1 MNIHQMPR
9 IFREDEKLITEA
21 QLKLPPEWYAVLLV
35 EQCYLNLLSFYTS
48 GLNDDEGLYP
58 QPRKRARW
66 ISRSSKPFWSTNK
79 FWASLVYE

>member
-35 EQCYLNLLSFYTS
+35 EHYYGTVL
-48 GLNDDEGLYP
+48 P
-58 QPRKRARW
+58 
-66 ISRSSKPFWSTNK
+66 
-79 FWASLVYE
+79 